1 MRRWPAR
8 FLSTRV
14 RSARF
19 VAFVAFCTLLLTSVV
34 ARAYTPPPIEGP
46 ITDPLG
52 KLAPADKQAL
62 SDKLRGYKDR
72 TGNEITYLIAPSLDG
87 EDIADVAYD
96 TAKAWK
102 LGSLDMQSKQA
113 DVLVVLAPNE
123 RKIRIE
129 TAKGAEG
136 DLTDLQTQQIIQ
148 GVIGPRLKADDFRGA
163 IDQSSDAIIQAL
175 GDNAAHKKPVA
186 GEEPASLP
194 SVVGVA
200 ILLIILILLIAKSRG
215 GGGGRGGGGP
225 FFWFGGGGWGG
236 GGGGGGFGGGGGG
249 FGGGGGSWGGG
260 GGGGGWGGGGSSGSY

>member
-1 MRRWPAR
+1 MRRSPAR
-8 FLSTRV
+8 FLRTRV
-14 RSARF
+14 RFARF
-19 VAFVAFCTLLLTSVV
+19 AAFFAFCTFLLASFDAL
-34 ARAYTPPPIEGP
+34 AYTPPPIEGP

-52 KLAPADKQAL
+52 KLATADKQAL
-62 SDKLRGYKDR
+62 SDKLRAYKDR

-96 TAKAWK
+96 TAKVWK

-123 RKIRIE
+123 RQIRIE

-148 GVIGPRLKADDFRGA
+148 TVIGPRLKADDFRGA

-175 GDNAAHKKPVA
+175 GDNAAHKKPIA
-186 GEEPASLP
+186 GEEPASIP
-194 SVVGVA
+194 SVIVVA
-200 ILLIILILLIAKSRG
+200 ILLIVLILLIAKARG
-215 GGGGRGGGGP
+215 GGGRGGGGGGP

-236 GGGGGGFGGGGGG
+236 GGGFGGG
-249 FGGGGGSWGGG
+249 GGGGGSWGGG
-260 GGGGGWGGGGSSGSY
+260 GGGGGWGGGGSSGRY